1 MNINYLSWFKDLEV
15 RLQNVPGAH
24 FLMSSSVCE
33 PTDVLKKHLD
43 KFLQSDLSAILSV
56 PNGWGYP
63 ALEENIARRYG
74 VLSENVA
81 ATNGVS
87 NAIYLLC
94 RLLLSGGN
102 HVVIESPAYEPL
114 VASPDFIGCGI
125 SFLKRR
131 PPDYSVDPDDLKAVV
146 KPNTKLVIL
155 SNLHNP
161 SSALLPDDLL
171 VELAGEAR
179 KISSDIKI
187 VVDEVYH
194 DFVSR
199 SVLPAATLDDC
210 FISLNSLTKAY
221 GLGSLHTGW
230 IIAEPEIVK
239 NIKRLQTLI
248 EGSGAKL
255 LEAFVSVIIAN
266 LDEYW
271 ERSASVMSENRKL
284 LHNYLKPFFDSG
296 IFTGRIPER
305 GCIYFPRVNGV
316 DNTDELVEDLA
327 EKHSVYI
334 VPGRFFGEPGSI
346 RIGFGAESRK
356 LEQSLGVFV
365 RAVNSI

>member
-15 RLQNVPGAH
+15 RLQDVPDAH
-24 FLMSSSVCE
+24 LLMSSSICE
-33 PTDVLKKHLD
+33 PTDLLIKHLD
-43 KFLQSDLSAILSV
+43 QFMHSDLSAVLSV
-56 PNGWGYP
+56 SDAWGYP
-63 ALEENIARRYG
+63 ALEENIVRRYG
-74 VLSENVA
+74 VLPQNVTT
-81 ATNGVS
+81 TNGVS
-87 NAIYLLC
+87 NAIYILC
-94 RLLLSGGN
+94 RLLLSRDD
-102 HVVIESPAYEPL
+102 HVVIESPVYEPL
-114 VASPDFIGCGI
+114 VASPDFIGCRI
-125 SFLKRR
+125 SLLKRR

-146 KPNTKLVIL
+146 RPNTKLVIL

-171 VELAGEAR
+171 IELAGEAR
-179 KISSDIKI
+179 NISPDIKV

-199 SVLPAATLDDC
+199 TILPAATLDDC

-230 IIAEPEIVK
+230 IIAEPDIVK

-248 EGSGAKL
+248 QGSGAKL

-284 LHNYLKPFFDSG
+284 LHKYLKPLFNSG
-296 IFTGRIPER
+296 ILSGRIPEH

-327 EKHSVYI
+327 ENHKVYI
-334 VPGRFFGEPGSI
+334 VPGRFFGEPGNI
-346 RIGFGAESRK
+346 RIGFGGKTPK
-356 LEQSLGVFV
+356 LEQSFSAFV
-365 RAVNSI
+365 SAMK